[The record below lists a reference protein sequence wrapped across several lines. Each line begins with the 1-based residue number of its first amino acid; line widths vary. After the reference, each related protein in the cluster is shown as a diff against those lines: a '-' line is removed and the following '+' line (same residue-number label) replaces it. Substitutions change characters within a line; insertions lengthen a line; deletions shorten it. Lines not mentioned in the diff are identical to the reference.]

1 MPNFGVNQFSRTVH
15 KIIIARIENSSSMP
29 LICPYF
35 PSSSLIIIIVSVSEW
50 RINAN
55 GTIFFI
61 DFVHDNNN

>member
-1 MPNFGVNQFSRTVH
+1 MPNFGVNPFIRTVH
-15 KIIIARIENSSSMP
+15 KIIARIENSSSMP
-29 LICPYF
+29 LIWPHF
-35 PSSSLIIIIVSVSEW
+35 QSSFLIIIIIASVSEW